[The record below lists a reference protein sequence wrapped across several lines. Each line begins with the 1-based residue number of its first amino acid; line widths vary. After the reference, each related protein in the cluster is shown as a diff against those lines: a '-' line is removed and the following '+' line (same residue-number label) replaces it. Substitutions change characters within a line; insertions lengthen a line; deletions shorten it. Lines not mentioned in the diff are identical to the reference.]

1 MHIVGIGTEIVEC
14 LRIAQL
20 IERHQDLFLARVY
33 STAEIQFCSARAEAT
48 QNYAAHWAAKQAVLK
63 TLGISWVPG
72 LLWTELEIVR
82 THVAT
87 PMVSLSGLAARVA
100 EDRGIERFIVS
111 LAHCRTHATAY
122 VMAVSDEP

>member
-1 MHIVGIGTEIVEC
+1 
-14 LRIAQL
+14 
-20 IERHQDLFLARVY
+20 
-33 STAEIQFCSARAEAT
+33 
-48 QNYAAHWAAKQAVLK
+48 
-63 TLGISWVPG
+63 
-72 LLWTELEIVR
+72 LWTELEIVR